1 MDANGHEFGWD
12 LTPNAEPRTPTPGM
26 SQISPTDRI
35 RIAVDLTPMLPGG
48 ANGGVKPAILEFI
61 RALQRLKNPGFD
73 FCFITAG
80 SAHAEIQ
87 AIATDRDETIRL
99 ESAKAQQIIRPGP
112 FGRKRIDLLYAPFGM
127 V

>member
-1 MDANGHEFGWD
+1 MKQESGARRF
-12 LTPNAEPRTPTPGM
+12 
-26 SQISPTDRI
+26 

-61 RALQRLKNPGFD
+61 RALQGLRDPGFD

-80 SAHAEIQ
+80 SAETEIR

-99 ESAKAQQIIRPGP
+99 GSAKGRRILRPAL
-112 FGRKRIDLLYAPFGM
+112 FGKRWIDLLYAPFGM